1 MVALAGGSSYVLLC
15 RCLAMIVDLHV
26 WKRIVCVRA
35 DPQFSHVACDYD
47 TSMTQNVQVDKPSVL
62 GGIVV
67 SLSLF
72 VWLAC
77 GTLGMQRSS
86 TARTGVLLRSYWL
99 KVGWVTQGLSVSW
112 GGRCQ
117 FYPHWWYY

>member
-1 MVALAGGSSYVLLC
+1 MEALAGGSSYVLLC
-15 RCLAMIVDLHV
+15 RCLTMIVDLHV
-26 WKRIVCVRA
+26 WKRIVCVCA

-77 GTLGMQRSS
+77 VTLGMQRSS
-86 TARTGVLLRSYWL
+86 TE
-99 KVGWVTQGLSVSW
+99 
-112 GGRCQ
+112 
-117 FYPHWWYY
+117 

>member
-1 MVALAGGSSYVLLC
+1 
-15 RCLAMIVDLHV
+15 MIVDLHV
-26 WKRIVCVRA
+26 WKRTVGVRA

-77 GTLGMQRSS
+77 VTLGICSGQ
-86 TARTGVLLRSYWL
+86 ARKEQVYYRGHVGSRW
-99 KVGWVTQGLSVSW
+99 VGWL
-112 GGRCQ
+112 RDCL
-117 FYPHWWYY
+117 